1 MAGVS
6 ERGSRNSGSSS
17 SESEGESEKISL
29 PFFSFTRVVTHR

>member
-6 ERGSRNSGSSS
+6 ERGSRNSGSS
-17 SESEGESEKISL
+17 ESEGENEKISL